1 MMRGLVLLVLA
12 LCAPMAAAAQDAASR
27 GGAIAFQGAPGPY
40 GERLMFDD
48 KGLTLSF
55 PDDAAKLRIGG
66 KLQLDFG
73 AAGIRQPG
81 FADPFSD
88 NIAVRRSWIESYL
101 ALGKTLEFAF
111 QYDFADANTPIN
123 DAVVVYRGIPDMLIS
138 VGNQKEPF
146 SLDQLISDNSTVF
159 TERSLADGFAP
170 ARNFGFTIGRSGE
183 DWTAVTSVFGGNA
196 NTGIRSQGIAST
208 TRVTYAPINT
218 DVETLHFALAGS
230 FRSLPRDES
239 PLSLSSRSEAFLFT
253 RPFAAT
259 GSIRD
264 ADSIGRIGAEAAY
277 RNGPLLVTAEYI
289 RTEVGRFDGVRPLIF
304 QGGYVQASYVLN
316 GDNRAYRLI
325 PHFSGTTYATFA
337 GVEVPESKRISRGG
351 FGVFEVGTRFSA
363 IDLDDGGIRGGIERD
378 VTIGL
383 TWYPDRNIR
392 IMADY
397 VHTRTSATATAARAL
412 DADAVIGRFQ
422 LYW

>member
-1 MMRGLVLLVLA
+1 MRNLLSLTVL
-12 LCAPMAAAAQDAASR
+12 LCAPVTAVAQDALPR
-27 GGAIAFQGAPGPY
+27 GEAIAFESVPGPY
-40 GERLMFDD
+40 GERMTLDD
-48 KGLTLSF
+48 KGLTLTF
-55 PDDAAKLRIGG
+55 PEDAAKLRIGG

-123 DAVVVYRGIPDMLIS
+123 DAVVVYRGIPEMLFS

-146 SLDQLISDNSTVF
+146 SLDQLTGDNSTVF

-170 ARNFGFTIGRSGE
+170 GRNFGFTIGRNGA

-218 DVETLHFALAGS
+218 GVETLHFALAGS
-230 FRSLPRDES
+230 LRSLPRHES

-264 ADSIGRIGAEAAY
+264 ADSVGRIGAEAAY
-277 RNGPLLVTAEYI
+277 RNGSLLVMAEYI
-289 RTEVGRFDGVRPLIF
+289 RTEVGRFDGARPLTF

-316 GDNRAYRLI
+316 GDNRAYRLV

-337 GVEVPESKRISRGG
+337 GVEVPEAKRITRGG

-378 VTIGL
+378 VTVGL

-397 VHTRTSATATAARAL
+397 VRTHTSATARSSRAL
-412 DADAVIGRFQ
+412 DADAFIGRFQ